1 MDFMTTINLPRRG
14 FHQKERT
21 PKFDPFF
28 EVKDVPIQFDGMDFG
43 DRYLINGI
51 TGDKVGMV
59 SDRYKLTTHKEV
71 SDLTKSIL
79 DRAGLQY
86 EVKSSRTSN
95 NGSRFFEDILFPSLA
110 FNPATGQPSTAFDLQ
125 KGGHTM
131 IDIHIPRITE
141 INSYDKTHPVI
152 FAYGMWRQWCTNG
165 AMLPIKVTRLSFR
178 HTMDVD
184 VDKVKETLIQSLEDS
199 KVLMQRVY
207 EKLNGENGLAYLCK
221 VFTGG
226 FSDKFMK
233 LLSDKLNEED
243 STYRID
249 FDEETDPETGLATKM
264 KVKSVTTKAS
274 AYAIYNVVTDVAT
287 HTITDRAKQETANE
301 KIAKLFIAA

>member
-1 MDFMTTINLPRRG
+1 MSERFMATINLPRRG
-14 FHQKERT
+14 FHTKERAQ
-21 PKFDPFF
+21 KFDPFF
-28 EVKDVPIQFDGMDFG
+28 EVKDVPISFKGMDFG

-86 EVKSSRTSN
+86 EVKASRTSN
-95 NGSRFFEDILFPSLA
+95 NGSRFFEDIIFPSLA
-110 FNPATGQPSTAFDLQ
+110 FNAATGVASTALDSAGLTTDEFF
-125 KGGHTM
+125 
-131 IDIHIPRITE
+131 PRITE

-152 FAYGMWRQWCTNG
+152 YVYGMYRKWCMNG
-165 AMLPIKVTRLSFR
+165 AVLPIKVTRLSFR

-184 VDKVKETLIQSLEDS
+184 KDRVKETLIQSLEDS
-199 KVLMQRVY
+199 HILMQRVY
-207 EKLNGENGLAYLCK
+207 DKLNVEPGLPLLAK
-221 VFTGG
+221 VLSAG
-226 FSDKFMK
+226 FSDKFLK
-233 LLSDKLNEED
+233 TLIDKLSKED
-243 STYRID
+243 NSYSID
-249 FDEETDPETGLATKM
+249 FDEEIDPKTGKATKLNI
-264 KVKSVTTKAS
+264 KSIATKAS